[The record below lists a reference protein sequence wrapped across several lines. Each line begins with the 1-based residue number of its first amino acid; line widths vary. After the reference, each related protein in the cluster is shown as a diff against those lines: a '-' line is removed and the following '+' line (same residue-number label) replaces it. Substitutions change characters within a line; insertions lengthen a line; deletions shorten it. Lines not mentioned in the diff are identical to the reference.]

1 MNHQKYLVKA
11 GSGICLNDWDP
22 DDRSAT
28 PGGSKADGQALLEK
42 IGKEIDALQDMLYA
56 QGKHS
61 VLLVLQGMDTS
72 GKDGVI
78 RHVFSEVDPLGVR
91 AVSFKA
97 PTAHELAHDYLWRVH
112 REAPAK
118 GEIVVF
124 NRSHYEDV
132 LIVRVHKWITEATC
146 KQRYRQINE
155 FERMLAESGT
165 LVLKFYL
172 HISADEQRKRLQE
185 RVDKP
190 EKRWKFNP
198 KDLEE
203 RKLWDDY
210 MKAYEQAISAT
221 STEWAPWYIVPANSK
236 THRNIVTS
244 AVLKEALESLKLSY
258 PSVDWNPA
266 EVHVS

>member
-1 MNHQKYLVKA
+1 
-11 GSGICLNDWDP
+11 
-22 DDRSAT
+22 
-28 PGGSKADGQALLEK
+28 
-42 IGKEIDALQDMLYA
+42 
-56 QGKHS
+56 
-61 VLLVLQGMDTS
+61 
-72 GKDGVI
+72 
-78 RHVFSEVDPLGVR
+78 
-91 AVSFKA
+91 
-97 PTAHELAHDYLWRVH
+97 VH

-258 PSVDWNPA
+258 PNVDWNPA